1 MADNSNVSN
10 ANMTIIGADTLIKG
24 EMTFTNSARILGKF
38 EGKITSQ
45 GRVEIGS
52 GSECK
57 ASIEAGTII
66 VDGIV
71 EGNVIAHE
79 RLELNDTAQIRGDV
93 VAAKLIAAE
102 GASFS
107 GHCAVGIEA
116 VKNVR
121 TMGTMPTNSTSSN
134 SSNGSNG
141 SRPARPQA
149 PSITSSGNLDHA
161 LDGLESKLGSFAKP
175 KLAAAE

>member
-1 MADNSNVSN
+1 MSNENIPASTSP
-10 ANMTIIGADTLIKG
+10 MTIIGADTLIKG
-24 EMTFTNSARILGKF
+24 EMTFRNAARILGRF
-38 EGKITSQ
+38 EGKIVSE
-45 GRVEIGS
+45 GRVEVGS

-71 EGNVIAHE
+71 EGDVIAHE

-116 VKNVR
+116 VKSVKTLGQVNGKPNRTNVKQ
-121 TMGTMPTNSTSSN
+121 G
-134 SSNGSNG
+134 GD
-141 SRPARPQA
+141 
-149 PSITSSGNLDHA
+149 LDNA
-161 LDGLESKLGSFAKP
+161 LAGLENKLAGFATP
-175 KLAAAE
+175 KLAATE

>member
-1 MADNSNVSN
+1 MAIENTTASTSP
-10 ANMTIIGADTLIKG
+10 MTIIGADTLIKG
-24 EMTFTNSARILGKF
+24 EMTFRNAARILGRF
-38 EGKITSQ
+38 EGKIVSE
-45 GRVEIGS
+45 GRVEVGS

-71 EGNVIAHE
+71 EGDVIAHE

-116 VKNVR
+116 VKSVK
-121 TMGTMPTNSTSSN
+121 TLGQV
-134 SSNGSNG
+134 NGSSKP
-141 SRPARPQA
+141 SRTNVKPA
-149 PSITSSGNLDHA
+149 GDLDNA
-161 LDGLESKLGSFAKP
+161 LAGLENKLAGFATP

>member
-45 GRVEIGS
+45 GRVEIDS

-121 TMGTMPTNSTSSN
+121 TMGTMPTNS
-134 SSNGSNG
+134 NGSNG

-149 PSITSSGNLDHA
+149 PSVTSSGNLDHA